1 MLRPTLGRDPPTRV
15 ASPNPIAVPK
25 ATTTQAN
32 GWVRRHSSTGA
43 SPTATIVANGRQA
56 TSSRRTPSS
65 SAVTINAPDQHPVAP
80 TPVRERRLA
89 RGSAHSERRAL
100 VITHPA

>member
-1 MLRPTLGRDPPTRV
+1 MLRPTPGIPARRL
-15 ASPNPIAVPK
+15 ASPNAIAVPK

-65 SAVTINAPDQHPVAP
+65 SAVTINTP
-80 TPVRERRLA
+80 TSTQSRDTRSGASAA

>member
-1 MLRPTLGRDPPTRV
+1 M
-15 ASPNPIAVPK
+15 
-25 ATTTQAN
+25 
-32 GWVRRHSSTGA
+32 
-43 SPTATIVANGRQA
+43 TATIVAIGRQA

-65 SAVTINAPDQHPVAP
+65 SAATINAPTSTQSRDTRSGASA
-80 TPVRERRLA
+80 A